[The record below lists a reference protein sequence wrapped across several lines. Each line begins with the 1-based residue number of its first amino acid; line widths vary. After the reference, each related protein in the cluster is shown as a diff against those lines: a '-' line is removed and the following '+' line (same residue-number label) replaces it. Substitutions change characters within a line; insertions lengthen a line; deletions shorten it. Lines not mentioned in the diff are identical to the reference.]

1 MDYGPW
7 IIMIKEAEKDP
18 QHHIIIKG
26 ARVHNLKNMD
36 VAIPKNKLVVI
47 TGLSGSGK
55 SSLAFDTLY
64 AEGQRRY
71 VESLSSYARQFLGRM
86 NKPDVDFIKG
96 IAPAIAIEQKVI
108 TSNPRSTVGTSTE
121 IYDYLKLLFS
131 RIGKTISPVT
141 GGIVK
146 KDTVTDVINFIMTL
160 PVETQVTVLCPL
172 YPHNNRSLKEELA
185 VLMQKGFVRVEY
197 RGKLSRIEDLL
208 EDMSIVDDGSWLVE
222 EVEAESGKQNLPAGQ
237 AGAESGE
244 VKGESGKHKAESGK
258 QNLPAGQAGAEGEGN
273 ATVQHAVRI
282 VIDRISK
289 NDEDETVSRLGDS
302 VQTAFFE
309 GKGDC
314 YVRYSKGSLSGQEPD
329 AGSEQERFFCDRFE
343 LDGIRFEEPTPNFF
357 SFNNPYGA
365 CKRCEG
371 YGKVIGIDE
380 DLVIPDKSKS
390 IYEGAIAPWRGEK
403 MREWND
409 LLVKNAIKFDF
420 PIHRQY
426 NQLTE
431 KEQKLLWTGNPYFRG
446 LDAFFKELEEQT
458 YKIQYRVLLSRYRGK
473 TTCPECKGSRLRQDA
488 SYVKINGK
496 SITDVVL
503 MPLDKALGFFRS
515 IELNETDVK
524 ISKRLLME
532 ITNRLLFLN
541 DVGLSYLTLNRLS
554 NTLSGGESQ
563 RINLATSLGSS
574 LVGSIYVLDEPSI
587 GLHPRDT
594 QRLISV
600 LKSLRDVGNTVL
612 VVEHEE
618 EIMKAADH
626 IIDIGPEAGTHGGNL
641 MFSGTY
647 DEIVKDNNSLTGRYL
662 SGKEEIAIPAT
673 RRKWN
678 DFIEIKGAREN
689 NLKHVNAKF
698 PLGVL
703 TVVTGVSGS
712 GKTSLVKRIL
722 APALQKTLGNY
733 SGEQTGSYDSIEGD
747 HQKIEQ
753 VEMVDQNPIGRS
765 SRSNPVTYVKAWD
778 EIRNLY
784 AAQPVARAAGLK
796 PSAFSFNVEGGRCD
810 VCQGE
815 GEVKIEMQFMADIF
829 LTCEACGG
837 KRFKQHILDVTY
849 QEKNVSEVLGMTID
863 EALLFFAKEP
873 KILNKI
879 KPLVDVGLG
888 YVQLGQSSNT
898 LSGGEAQRIKLAS
911 FLIKGNNTHKTLF
924 IFDEPTTGLHFA
936 DIKKLLKSFD
946 ALIDQGNTII
956 VIEHNMDVIKCA
968 DWVIDIGPEGG
979 DNGGKVIFE
988 GLPENLI
995 KEKDSYTGKFLKERF
1010 K

>member
-1 MDYGPW
+1 MNS
-7 IIMIKEAEKDP
+7 MKEADKDP
-18 QHHIIIKG
+18 KKHIIIKG
-26 ARVHNLKNMD
+26 ARVHNLKNLD
-36 VAIPKNKLVVI
+36 VAIPKNKLVVV
-47 TGLSGSGK
+47 TGMSGSGK

-86 NKPDVDFIKG
+86 NKPDVDYIKG

-131 RIGKTISPVT
+131 RIGKTISPIS

-146 KDTVTDVINFIMTL
+146 KDSVTDVINFIMTL
-160 PVETQVTVLCPL
+160 PAETQVTILCPL

-185 VLMQKGFVRVEY
+185 VLMQKGFVRVEF
-197 RGKLSRIEDLL
+197 RGKLSKIEDLL

-222 EVEAESGKQNLPAGQ
+222 EVSG
-237 AGAESGE
+237 EE
-244 VKGESGKHKAESGK
+244 VKGEKLKAKGKSKKAKAE
-258 QNLPAGQAGAEGEGN
+258 GAEPEVEISGP
-273 ATVQHAVRI
+273 ASQISTTVRI

-289 NDEDETVSRLGDS
+289 NNEDETVSRLGDS
-302 VQTAFFE
+302 IQTAFFE

-314 YVRYSKGSLSGQEPD
+314 YVRYREPD
-329 AGSEQERFFCDRFE
+329 AEGETEHFFCDRFE
-343 LDGIRFEEPTPNFF
+343 LDGIRFEEPSPNFF

-390 IYEGAIAPWRGEK
+390 VYEGAIAPWRGEK
-403 MREWND
+403 MREWNEV
-409 LLVKNAIKFDF
+409 LVKNALKFDF

-431 KEQKLLWTGNPYFRG
+431 QQQRLLWKGNSYFRG
-446 LDAFFKELEEQT
+446 LDDFFKEMEEQT

-503 MPLDKALGFFRS
+503 MALDKALDFFKT
-515 IELNETDVK
+515 IELNETDAK
-524 ISKRLLME
+524 IGKRLLME

-574 LVGSIYVLDEPSI
+574 LVGSVYVLDEPSI

-594 QRLISV
+594 QRLIGV

-647 DEIVKDNNSLTGRYL
+647 DEIIKDDNSLTGRYL
-662 SGKEEIAIPAT
+662 SGKEEIAIPKS

-689 NLKHVNAKF
+689 NLQHVNAKF
-698 PLGVL
+698 PLGIL

-733 SGEQTGSYDSIEGD
+733 NAEQTGAYDSIKGD
-747 HQKIEQ
+747 YQKIEQ

-784 AAQPVARAAGLK
+784 AALPVAKAAGLK

-829 LTCEACGG
+829 LTCETCGG

-849 QEKNVSEVLGMTID
+849 QEKNVSDVLSMTIE
-863 EALLFFAKEP
+863 EALVFFVKEP
-873 KILNKI
+873 KIIAKI
-879 KPLVDVGLG
+879 KPLMDVGLG

-911 FLIKGNNTHKTLF
+911 FLVKGNNTHKTLF

-946 ALIDQGNTII
+946 ALLEHGNTII

-979 DNGGKVIFE
+979 DRGGKVVFE

-995 KEKDSYTGKFLKERF
+995 KEKDSYTGNFLKERF
-1010 K
+1010 L

>member
-1 MDYGPW
+1 
-7 IIMIKEAEKDP
+7 MIKEAEKDP
-18 QHHIIIKG
+18 QQNIIIKG
-26 ARVHNLKNMD
+26 TRVHNLKNLD
-36 VAIPKNKLVVI
+36 VAIPKNKLVVV
-47 TGLSGSGK
+47 TGMSGSGK

-86 NKPDVDFIKG
+86 NKPDVDYIKG

-131 RIGKTISPVT
+131 RIGKTISPVS
-141 GGIVK
+141 GNLVK
-146 KDTVTDVINFIMTL
+146 RDSVTDVINFIMTL
-160 PVETQVTVLCPL
+160 PNDTQVTILCPL

-197 RGKLSRIEDLL
+197 LQKLSRIETLL
-208 EDMSIVDDGSWLVE
+208 EDMSIVDDGQWLKE
-222 EVEAESGKQNLPAGQ
+222 
-237 AGAESGE
+237 E
-244 VKGESGKHKAESGK
+244 VKGEKATNES
-258 QNLPAGQAGAEGEGN
+258 
-273 ATVQHAVRI
+273 ATSAHQAVRI
-282 VIDRISK
+282 VIDRITK
-289 NDEDETVSRLGDS
+289 NEEDETYSRLGDS
-302 VQTAFFE
+302 IQTAFFE

-314 YVRYSKGSLSGQEPD
+314 YVRYQQPD
-329 AGSEQERFFCDRFE
+329 AEQETERFFCDRFE
-343 LDGIRFEEPTPNFF
+343 LDGIKFEEPTANFF

-409 LLVKNAIKFDF
+409 KLISVALKFDF

-431 KEQKLLWTGNPYFRG
+431 KEQRLLWTGNKHFRG
-446 LDAFFKELEEQT
+446 LDEFFAEMEAQT
-458 YKIQYRVLLSRYRGK
+458 YKIQYRVMLSRYRGK

-488 SYVKINGK
+488 SYVKIDGK

-503 MPLDKALGFFRS
+503 MALDKALDFFS
-515 IELNETDVK
+515 NLQLNETDAKVG
-524 ISKRLLME
+524 KRLLME

-587 GLHPRDT
+587 GLHPKDT
-594 QRLISV
+594 QRLITV

-626 IIDIGPEAGTHGGNL
+626 IIDIGPAAGTHGGEL
-641 MFSGTY
+641 IFTGTY
-647 DEIVKDNNSLTGRYL
+647 DEIIKDDNSLTGRYL
-662 SGKEEIAIPAT
+662 SGKEQIAIPDH
-673 RRKWN
+673 RRKWH
-678 DFIEIKGAREN
+678 DYIGIKGAREN
-689 NLKHVNAKF
+689 NLQHVDAKF

-747 HQKIEQ
+747 YAKIEQ
-753 VEMVDQNPIGRS
+753 VELVDQNPIGRS

-778 EIRNLY
+778 EIRNLF
-784 AAQPVARAAGLK
+784 AAQPVAKAAGLK

-829 LTCEACGG
+829 LTCETCGG

-849 QEKNVSEVLGMTID
+849 NEKNVSEVLGMTID
-863 EALLFFAKEP
+863 EALEFFKKEP
-873 KILNKI
+873 KIIAKI

-911 FLIKGNNTHKTLF
+911 FLVKGNNAHKTLF
-924 IFDEPTTGLHFA
+924 IFDEPTTGLHFE

-946 ALIDQGNTII
+946 ALLDHGNTII

-979 DNGGKVIFE
+979 DKGGKVVFE
-988 GLPENLI
+988 GLPEDLI
-995 KEKDSYTGKFLKERF
+995 KVKDSYTGQFLKERF
-1010 K
+1010 DSAK

>member
-1 MDYGPW
+1 MSS
-7 IIMIKEAEKDP
+7 EAEKDP
-18 QHHIIIKG
+18 QHNIIIKG

-47 TGLSGSGK
+47 TGMSGSGK

-86 NKPDVDFIKG
+86 NKPDVDYIKG
-96 IAPAIAIEQKVI
+96 IATAIAIEQKVI

-131 RIGKTISPVT
+131 RIGKTISPVS
-141 GGIVK
+141 GQIVK
-146 KDTVTDVINFIMTL
+146 RDTVTDVVNFIIAM
-160 PVETQVTVLCPL
+160 PDDTQVTVLCPL

-185 VLMQKGFVRVEY
+185 VLLQKGFVRVDY
-197 RGKLSRIEDLL
+197 QGKLSRIEDLL
-208 EDMSIVDDGSWLVE
+208 EDESVDAGSMKIKLK
-222 EVEAESGKQNLPAGQ
+222 ADSKKASNTDNSALTNHY
-237 AGAESGE
+237 SE
-244 VKGESGKHKAESGK
+244 VK
-258 QNLPAGQAGAEGEGN
+258 
-273 ATVQHAVRI
+273 I
-282 VIDRISK
+282 VIDRITK
-289 NDEDETVSRLGDS
+289 NETDETISRLGDS

-314 YVRYSKGSLSGQEPD
+314 YIRYQKPEEEKES
-329 AGSEQERFFCDRFE
+329 ERFFCDRFE
-343 LDGIRFEEPTPNFF
+343 LDGITFEEPSPNFF

-380 DLVIPDKSKS
+380 DLVIPDKSKT

-409 LLVKNAIKFDF
+409 ELVKNALKFDF

-426 NQLTE
+426 NFLTE
-431 KEQKLLWTGNPYFRG
+431 EQQRLLWTGNAYFRG

-458 YKIQYRVLLSRYRGK
+458 YKIQYRVMLSRYRGK
-473 TTCPECKGSRLRQDA
+473 TTCPECKGSRLRKDA

-503 MPLDKALGFFRS
+503 MALDKALAFFQT
-515 IELNETDVK
+515 IELNETDAKVG
-524 ISKRLLME
+524 KRLLME

-626 IIDIGPEAGTHGGNL
+626 IIDIGPEAGTHGGHL
-641 MFSGTY
+641 VFTGTY
-647 DEIVKDNNSLTGRYL
+647 DEIIKDDKSLTGRYL
-662 SGKEEIAIPAT
+662 SGKEEIAIPKS
-673 RRKWN
+673 RRKWH

-722 APALQKTLGNY
+722 APALQKALGNY
-733 SGEQTGSYDSIEGD
+733 SGEQTGSYDAIEGD
-747 HQKIEQ
+747 YSKIEQ
-753 VEMVDQNPIGRS
+753 VELVDQNPIGRS

-778 EIRNLY
+778 EIRNLFSS
-784 AAQPVARAAGLK
+784 QPRAKAAGLK
-796 PSAFSFNVEGGRCD
+796 PSSFSFNVEGGRCD

-815 GEVKIEMQFMADIF
+815 GEVKIEMQFMADIY
-829 LTCEACGG
+829 LTCETCGG
-837 KRFKQHILDVTY
+837 KRFKQHILDITY
-849 QEKNVSEVLGMTID
+849 NEKNVSDVLNMTIE
-863 EALLFFAKEP
+863 EALEFFAKEP
-873 KILNKI
+873 KIIAKI
-879 KPLVDVGLG
+879 KPLMDVGLG

-911 FLIKGNNTHKTLF
+911 FLVKGNNTHKTLF

-946 ALIDQGNTII
+946 ALLDHGNTII

-979 DNGGKVIFE
+979 NNGGKVIFE
-988 GLPENLI
+988 GVPEALI
-995 KEKDSYTGKFLKERF
+995 KVPDSYTGKFLKERF
-1010 K
+1010 SPL

>member
-1 MDYGPW
+1 M
-7 IIMIKEAEKDP
+7 EAEKDP
-18 QHHIIIKG
+18 QKNIIIKG

-47 TGLSGSGK
+47 TGMSGSGK

-71 VESLSSYARQFLGRM
+71 VESLSAYARQFLGRM
-86 NKPDVDFIKG
+86 NKPDVDYIKG

-131 RIGKTISPVT
+131 RIGKTISPVS
-141 GGIVK
+141 GGLVK
-146 KDTVTDVINFIMTL
+146 KDSVTDVINFIMAL
-160 PVETQVTVLCPL
+160 PDQTQVTVLCPL

-185 VLMQKGFVRVEY
+185 VLMQKGFVRVEFK
-197 RGKLSRIEDLL
+197 GKLSRIEDLL

-222 EVEAESGKQNLPAGQ
+222 EVKAEGGKQ
-237 AGAESGE
+237 
-244 VKGESGKHKAESGK
+244 KAESRK
-258 QNLPAGQAGAEGEGN
+258 QKTESAKQKVDDNN
-273 ATVQHAVRI
+273 NTYNIQHTTYNPVRI
-282 VIDRISK
+282 VVDRITK
-289 NDEDETVSRLGDS
+289 NNEDETVSRLGDS
-302 VQTAFFE
+302 IQTAFFE

-314 YVRYSKGSLSGQEPD
+314 FVRYREPD
-329 AGSEQERFFCDRFE
+329 AEEEKEHFFCDRFE

-365 CKRCEG
+365 CKKCEG

-390 IYEGAIAPWRGEK
+390 VYEGAIAPWRGEK

-409 LLVKNAIKFDF
+409 VLVKNALKFDF

-426 NQLTE
+426 NQLTDT
-431 KEQKLLWTGNPYFRG
+431 QQRLLWTGNKYFQG
-446 LDAFFKELEEQT
+446 LDAFFKEMEEQT

-488 SYVKINGK
+488 AYVKINTK

-503 MPLDKALGFFRS
+503 MPLDKALEFFKG
-515 IELNETDVK
+515 IKLNETDTK
-524 ISKRLLME
+524 IGRRLLME

-626 IIDIGPEAGTHGGNL
+626 IIDIGPEAGTHGGTL
-641 MFSGTY
+641 MFSGDY
-647 DEIVKDNNSLTGRYL
+647 AGILKDNNSLTGRYL
-662 SGKEEIAIPAT
+662 SGKDSIAIPAT

-712 GKTSLVKRIL
+712 GKTSLVKRIF
-722 APALQKTLGNY
+722 APALQKILGSYN
-733 SGEQTGSYDSIEGD
+733 SEQTGAYDSIDGD
-747 HQKIEQ
+747 YQKIEQ
-753 VEMVDQNPIGRS
+753 VELVDQNPIGRS

-784 AAQPVARAAGLK
+784 ASQAVSKAAGLK

-829 LTCEACGG
+829 LTCETCGG

-849 QEKNVSEVLGMTID
+849 HDKNVSEVLTMTIE
-863 EALLFFAKEP
+863 EALEFFAKEP
-873 KILNKI
+873 KIISKI
-879 KPLVDVGLG
+879 KPLMDVGLG

-911 FLIKGNNTHKTLF
+911 FLVKGNNTHKTLF

-946 ALIDQGNTII
+946 ALLDQGNTII

-968 DWVIDIGPEGG
+968 DWIIDIGPEGG
-979 DNGGKVIFE
+979 DKGGKVVFE
-988 GLPENLI
+988 GLPEDLI
-995 KEKDSYTGKFLKERF
+995 KKKGSYTGDFLKERF
-1010 K
+1010 H

>member
-1 MDYGPW
+1 MN
-7 IIMIKEAEKDP
+7 EVEKDP
-18 QHHIIIKG
+18 QHYIIIKG

-36 VAIPKNKLVVI
+36 VAIPKNKLVVV
-47 TGLSGSGK
+47 TGMSGSGK

-86 NKPDVDFIKG
+86 NKPDVDYIKG

-131 RIGKTISPVT
+131 RIGKTISPIS

-146 KDTVTDVINFIMTL
+146 KDSVTDVINFIMAL
-160 PVETQVTVLCPL
+160 PEATQVTVLCPL

-185 VLMQKGFVRVEY
+185 VLMQKGFVRVEF
-197 RGKLSRIEDLL
+197 RGKLSKIEDLL

-222 EVEAESGKQNLPAGQ
+222 EVTAEVGKVKSQR
-237 AGAESGE
+237 SK
-244 VKGESGKHKAESGK
+244 VKGKSDKEKDDESVTY
-258 QNLPAGQAGAEGEGN
+258 NLQPTTYN
-273 ATVQHAVRI
+273 TVRI

-289 NDEDETVSRLGDS
+289 NQEDETVSRLGDS
-302 VQTAFFE
+302 IQTSFFE

-314 YVRYSKGSLSGQEPD
+314 YVRYQEPD
-329 AGSEQERFFCDRFE
+329 ADAEQERFFCDRFE
-343 LDGIRFEEPTPNFF
+343 LDDMRFEEPTPNFF

-390 IYEGAIAPWRGEK
+390 IYEGALAPWRGEK

-409 LLVKNAIKFDF
+409 VLVKNALKFDF

-431 KEQKLLWTGNPYFRG
+431 QEQKLLWTGNLYFRG
-446 LDAFFKELEEQT
+446 LNAFFKEMEEQT

-503 MPLDKALGFFRS
+503 MPLDKALEFFKS
-515 IELNETDVK
+515 IELNETDIK

-600 LKSLRDVGNTVL
+600 LRSLRDVGNTVL

-626 IIDIGPEAGTHGGNL
+626 IIDIGPAAGTHGGNL

-647 DEIVKDNNSLTGRYL
+647 DAIIKDDNSLTGRYL
-662 SGKEEIAIPAT
+662 SGKEEIVIPQS

-753 VEMVDQNPIGRS
+753 VETVDQNPIGRS

-784 AAQPVARAAGLK
+784 ASQPVSKAAGLK

-829 LTCEACGG
+829 LTCEACNG

-849 QEKNVSEVLGMTID
+849 QDKNVSEVLGMTID
-863 EALLFFAKEP
+863 EALEFFAKEP
-873 KILNKI
+873 KIIGKI

-911 FLIKGNNTHKTLF
+911 FLVKGNNTHKTLF
-924 IFDEPTTGLHFA
+924 IFDEPTTVLHFA

-946 ALIDQGNTII
+946 ALLDHGNTII

-988 GLPENLI
+988 GLPEDLI
-995 KEKDSYTGKFLKERF
+995 KEKDSYTGRFLKERF
-1010 K
+1010 